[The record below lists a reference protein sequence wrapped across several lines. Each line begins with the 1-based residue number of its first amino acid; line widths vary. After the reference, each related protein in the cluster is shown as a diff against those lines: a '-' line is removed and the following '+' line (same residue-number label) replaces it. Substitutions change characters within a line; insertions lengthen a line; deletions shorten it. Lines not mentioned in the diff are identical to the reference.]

1 MIPPDITAAACRWLV
16 ELETAESLDEIWP
29 KFESWLHQNPE
40 HEAAY
45 LRVEQAWHD
54 FEALR
59 QMCPK
64 EGTAEA
70 AALLG
75 IDEYEVTRGVR

>member
-1 MIPPDITAAACRWLV
+1 MIAPEIKAAACRWLV

-29 KFESWLHQNPE
+29 KFQSWLQLSSE

-45 LRVEQAWHD
+45 LRVEEAWH
-54 FEALR
+54 ALESLR
-59 QMCPK
+59 HMCPK

-70 AALLG
+70 AALLD
-75 IDEYEVTRGVR
+75 IEECEVTHEIH